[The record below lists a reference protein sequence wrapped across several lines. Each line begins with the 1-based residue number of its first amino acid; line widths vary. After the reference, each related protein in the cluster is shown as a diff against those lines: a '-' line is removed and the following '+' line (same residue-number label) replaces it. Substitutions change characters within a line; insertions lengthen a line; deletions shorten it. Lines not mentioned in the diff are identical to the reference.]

1 MLLGGD
7 DEEKGGKKGGKSD
20 KSGPSYKRKR
30 KVCRRVRF
38 PERRAETACCCVGAV

>member
-1 MLLGGD
+1 VLLGGD

-30 KVCRRVRF
+30 KVCKRAHFPSDARRQR
-38 PERRAETACCCVGAV
+38 TAASVS